1 MQISSSGPS
10 KGPAPPAMSSSR
22 QSRLSPT
29 RSSRLVVEAGVAT
42 AMVLAAVAV
51 AAPAPHLGWGVLR
64 PHPVWLVVMAL
75 AARYGA
81 RGLVTS
87 VPVAWGALALLAVPW
102 RAAPARLLTE
112 LARPSELGAL
122 AAALVV
128 SWIAS
133 VHERRAQDLEE
144 QRDLLAGKATHEAA
158 ALGEL
163 RRAALALR
171 ARNDRLDLALTFLR
185 DVARRIDGGDVSTA
199 SEAALSLVVARLG
212 ARAGAVQS
220 ATTAGAV
227 TGAAAGGLTG
237 ASTAASTAA
246 MNIVATTGAWAGPGP
261 GESDATVVEALRR
274 GEPVRAIDLP
284 GAGSGDSDLAA
295 PIIVGDDT
303 VGVLSVRGVARVGAA
318 ALRDL
323 AVVAEWLATAFARAR
338 ARRSLERGDR
348 SSGSSINV

>member
-1 MQISSSGPS
+1 
-10 KGPAPPAMSSSR
+10 MSSSR
-22 QSRLSPT
+22 PSRLSLT
-29 RSSRLVVEAGVAT
+29 RSSRLLVEAGVAT

-51 AAPAPHLGWGVLR
+51 AAPAPHLGWGFLR
-64 PHPVWLVVMAL
+64 PHPIWLVVLAL
-75 AARYGA
+75 SARYGA

-87 VPVAWGALALLAVPW
+87 APVAWGTLALLAVPW
-102 RAAPARLLTE
+102 RTAPARILTE

-122 AAALVV
+122 GAALLV

-133 VHERRAQDLEE
+133 VHERRVEGLEDKCE
-144 QRDLLAGKATHEAA
+144 LLAGRASHEAA

-185 DVARRIDGGDVSTA
+185 DVARRIDGGDVTTA
-199 SEAALSLVVARLG
+199 SEAALALVVARLG
-212 ARAGAVQS
+212 ARAGAVQTP
-220 ATTAGAV
+220 ATAGPI
-227 TGAAAGGLTG
+227 TGVLTVASPG
-237 ASTAASTAA
+237 ALT
-246 MNIVATTGAWAGPGP
+246 IVATTGPWAAPGP
-261 GESDATVVEALRR
+261 GESDATVVEALRS

-303 VGVLSVRGVARVGAA
+303 VGVLTVRGVARVGAA

-323 AVVAEWLATAFARAR
+323 TVVAEWLATAFARAR
-338 ARRSLERGDR
+338 ARRSLERSDR
-348 SSGSSINV
+348 GSGALVNV

>member
-10 KGPAPPAMSSSR
+10 EGPASPTMSSSR
-22 QSRLSPT
+22 QSRLSLTPS
-29 RSSRLVVEAGVAT
+29 RRLVIEASVAT
-42 AMVLAAVAV
+42 AIVLAAVAV
-51 AAPAPHLGWGVLR
+51 AEPAPHLGWGYLR

-87 VPVAWGALALLAVPW
+87 VPVAWGALALLAEPW
-102 RAAPARLLTE
+102 RVAPARLLTE

-122 AAALVV
+122 AAALLV

-144 QRDLLAGKATHEAA
+144 QRDLLAGKASHEAA

-199 SEAALSLVVARLG
+199 SEAALALVVARLG
-212 ARAGAVQS
+212 ARAGAVQTP
-220 ATTAGAV
+220 AAAGAV
-227 TGAAAGGLTG
+227 TGAGTG
-237 ASTAASTAA
+237 ALI
-246 MNIVATTGAWAGPGP
+246 IVATTGAWAAPGP
-261 GESDATVVEALRR
+261 GETDATVGEALRS
-274 GEPVRAIDLP
+274 GAPVRAIDLP
-284 GAGSGDSDLAA
+284 GAGPGDSDLAA
-295 PIIVGDDT
+295 PIVVGDDT
-303 VGVLSVRGVARVGAA
+303 VGVLTVRGVARVGAA

>member
-1 MQISSSGPS
+1 MQISS
-10 KGPAPPAMSSSR
+10 R
-22 QSRLSPT
+22 
-29 RSSRLVVEAGVAT
+29 RLVVESSVAT

-51 AAPAPHLGWGVLR
+51 ATPASHLGWGFLR

-75 AARYGA
+75 SARYGA

-122 AAALVV
+122 AAALLV

-144 QRDLLAGKATHEAA
+144 QRDLLAGKASHEAA

-199 SEAALSLVVARLG
+199 SEAALALVVARLG
-212 ARAGAVQS
+212 ARAGAVQTP
-220 ATTAGAV
+220 ALAGATAGAV
-227 TGAAAGGLTG
+227 PGALI
-237 ASTAASTAA
+237 
-246 MNIVATTGAWAGPGP
+246 IVATTGAWAAPGP
-261 GESDATVVEALRR
+261 GESDATVGQALRS

-284 GAGSGDSDLAA
+284 GAGPGDSDLAA

-303 VGVLSVRGVARVGAA
+303 VGVLTVRGVARVGAA

>member
-10 KGPAPPAMSSSR
+10 KDPASTAVSSSR
-22 QSRLSPT
+22 RTRLSLT
-29 RSSRLVVEAGVAT
+29 RSSRLVIEASVGT

-51 AAPAPHLGWGVLR
+51 AAPAPHLGWGFLR

-75 AARYGA
+75 SARYGA
-81 RGLVTS
+81 RGLVAS

-102 RAAPARLLTE
+102 RAAPGRLLTE
-112 LARPSELGAL
+112 LARPAELGAL

-144 QRDLLAGKATHEAA
+144 QRDLLAGKASHEAA

-185 DVARRIDGGDVSTA
+185 DVARRIDSGDVSTA
-199 SEAALSLVVARLG
+199 SEAALALVVARLG
-212 ARAGAVQS
+212 ARAGAVQ
-220 ATTAGAV
+220 TRAV
-227 TGAAAGGLTG
+227 TGATAGALTG
-237 ASTAASTAA
+237 APTGALT
-246 MNIVATTGAWAGPGP
+246 IVATTGAWAAPGP
-261 GESDATVVEALRR
+261 GESDATVGEALRS

-284 GAGSGDSDLAA
+284 GAGPGDSDLAA
-295 PIIVGDDT
+295 PIIVDDET
-303 VGVLSVRGVARVGAA
+303 VGVLTVRGVARVGAA

-323 AVVAEWLATAFARAR
+323 AVVAEWLATAFERAR
-338 ARRSLERGDR
+338 ARRGAERGDR
-348 SSGSSINV
+348 SSGSSANV

>member
-10 KGPAPPAMSSSR
+10 NGPAPPTMSSGR
-22 QSRLSPT
+22 RSRLSLT
-29 RSSRLVVEAGVAT
+29 RFRRLVIEAGVAT

-81 RGLVTS
+81 RGLVAS

-144 QRDLLAGKATHEAA
+144 QRDLLAGKASQEAV

-199 SEAALSLVVARLG
+199 SEAALALVVARLG
-212 ARAGAVQS
+212 ARAGAVQTP
-220 ATTAGAV
+220 ATAGA
-227 TGAAAGGLTG
+227 TDGALT
-237 ASTAASTAA
+237 
-246 MNIVATTGAWAGPGP
+246 IVATTGAWAAPGP
-261 GESDATVVEALRR
+261 GESDATVAEALHS
-274 GEPVRAIDLP
+274 GEPVRAVDLP

-303 VGVLSVRGVARVGAA
+303 VGVLTVRGVARVGAA

-323 AVVAEWLATAFARAR
+323 AVVAEWLASAFARAH
-338 ARRSLERGDR
+338 ARRSAERGDR

>member
-1 MQISSSGPS
+1 VI
-10 KGPAPPAMSSSR
+10 
-22 QSRLSPT
+22 
-29 RSSRLVVEAGVAT
+29 EAGVAT
-42 AMVLAAVAV
+42 AIVLAAVAV
-51 AAPAPHLGWGVLR
+51 AEPAPHLGWGYLR
-64 PHPVWLVVMAL
+64 PHPIWLVVMAL

-87 VPVAWGALALLAVPW
+87 VPVAWGTLTLLATPW
-102 RAAPARLLTE
+102 RVAPARLLME

-144 QRDLLAGKATHEAA
+144 QRDLLAGKASHEAA

-185 DVARRIDGGDVSTA
+185 DVARRIEGGDVGNA
-199 SEAALSLVVARLG
+199 SEAALALVIARLG
-212 ARAGAVQS
+212 ARAGAVQ
-220 ATTAGAV
+220 TIPTADGALV
-227 TGAAAGGLTG
+227 L
-237 ASTAASTAA
+237 
-246 MNIVATTGAWAGPGP
+246 VATTGAWAAPGP
-261 GESDATVVEALRR
+261 GDSDATVIEALRS
-274 GEPVRAIDLP
+274 GEPVRAVDLP

-303 VGVLSVRGVARVGAA
+303 LGVLAVRGVARVGAA

-338 ARRSLERGDR
+338 ARRGAERGDR
-348 SSGSSINV
+348 SSGFFINV

>member
-1 MQISSSGPS
+1 MQISS
-10 KGPAPPAMSSSR
+10 R
-22 QSRLSPT
+22 
-29 RSSRLVVEAGVAT
+29 RLVIEAGVAT

-51 AAPAPHLGWGVLR
+51 AAPAPHLGWGYLR

-87 VPVAWGALALLAVPW
+87 VPVAWGALAFLAVPW

-144 QRDLLAGKATHEAA
+144 QRDLLAGKASHEAA

-163 RRAALALR
+163 RRAALELR

-185 DVARRIDGGDVSTA
+185 DVARRIDSGDVSTA
-199 SEAALSLVVARLG
+199 SEAALALVVARLG
-212 ARAGAVQS
+212 ARAGAVQAR
-220 ATTAGAV
+220 ATVGATAGAL
-227 TGAAAGGLTG
+227 TGSLTG
-237 ASTAASTAA
+237 ALT
-246 MNIVATTGAWAGPGP
+246 IVATTGAWAAPGP
-261 GESDATVVEALRR
+261 GESDATVSEALRS
-274 GEPVRAIDLP
+274 GEPVRAVDLP
-284 GAGSGDSDLAA
+284 GAGPGDSDLAA
-295 PIIVGDDT
+295 PIIVDGDT
-303 VGVLSVRGVARVGAA
+303 VGVLTLRGVARVGAA

-338 ARRSLERGDR
+338 ARRSAERGDR
-348 SSGSSINV
+348 SSGSSLNV